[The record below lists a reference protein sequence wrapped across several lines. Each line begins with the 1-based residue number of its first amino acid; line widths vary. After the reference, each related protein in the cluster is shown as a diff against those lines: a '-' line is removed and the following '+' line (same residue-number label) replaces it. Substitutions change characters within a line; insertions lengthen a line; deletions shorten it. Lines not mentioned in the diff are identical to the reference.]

1 MRAFRTGHVSTR
13 LSDTGAFRLMIVL
26 AVIVAMSVPLGAGAG
41 MARLNE
47 AELQAAELDL
57 TGQVT
62 DSVTGD
68 PIEGAWVAAW
78 WYEDRDS
85 PVIFEELGE
94 TYTDV
99 NGNYVL
105 QDGLQFGSGWYEV
118 FAEADGYAS
127 LDDSIWVQWDGIE
140 PLVLDFELD
149 WLSTAAFTPPAPNGN
164 NGWYII
170 KSPAVTIESNDDDRV
185 DYLQWKL
192 NEGDWTTG
200 TTVTGIVD
208 GEHTLYHRAIE
219 KDASVEP
226 TREVS
231 FKVDTVPPVT
241 TTDVQPTYVGSATI
255 ILTPA
260 DATSGVASTF
270 YILTAARRQ
279 RTRNPSSWMSPAAT
293 TLVTG
298 ARTMRAT
305 RRHSRRYSSRSPR
318 MVRSPTR
325 SRTPQAPVALSA
337 VRVRKPLS
345 LAVPV
350 QRSPRCRMP
359 DTTSSSGQT
368 TS

>member
-1 MRAFRTGHVSTR
+1 
-13 LSDTGAFRLMIVL
+13 MIVL
-26 AVIVAMSVPLGAGAG
+26 AVIVAMSVPVGAGAG

-85 PVIFEELGE
+85 PVMFEELGE

-164 NGWYII
+164 NGWYIM
-170 KSPAVTIESNDDDRV
+170 
-185 DYLQWKL
+185 
-192 NEGDWTTG
+192 
-200 TTVTGIVD
+200 
-208 GEHTLYHRAIE
+208 
-219 KDASVEP
+219 AS
-226 TREVS
+226 R
-231 FKVDTVPPVT
+231 
-241 TTDVQPTYVGSATI
+241 QP
-255 ILTPA
+255 
-260 DATSGVASTF
+260 
-270 YILTAARRQ
+270 
-279 RTRNPSSWMSPAAT
+279 
-293 TLVTG
+293 
-298 ARTMRAT
+298 
-305 RRHSRRYSSRSPR
+305 SRS
-318 MVRSPTR
+318 SPMTMTE
-325 SRTPQAPVALSA
+325 S
-337 VRVRKPLS
+337 
-345 LAVPV
+345 
-350 QRSPRCRMP
+350 
-359 DTTSSSGQT
+359 TTSSGSSTRVTGPRAPP
-368 TS
+368 